1 MANRQ
6 EAPEVNTGSMAD
18 IAFLLLIFFLVTTS
32 IETDVG
38 LDRMLPRWDA
48 DSLVVNLNKKNI
60 LPILIDG
67 DGKLLVDEKLIVLKD
82 IREITIAFLDNGGAE
97 VENQDYCDYCQ
108 GAHNPTSSDNPIKA
122 VVSLMSSRETSYGA
136 YISVQNELVG
146 AYNYLRN
153 REAQR
158 LFKMDYTAMEAAY
171 SQVVT
176 SGDMKKILKKNIKT
190 IQDLFP
196 MKLLEAQWNSAD

>member
-176 SGDMKKILKKNIKT
+176 SGDMKKILRKNIKT

>member
-1 MANRQ
+1 MAKRL

-38 LDRMLPRWDA
+38 LDRRLPRWDV
-48 DSLVVNLNKKNI
+48 DSTIVNLSKKNI

-67 DGKLLVDEKLIVLKD
+67 DGKLLVDEKLIDLKD
-82 IREITIAFLDNGGAE
+82 IREITIAFLDNGGADAE
-97 VENQDYCDYCQ
+97 DLDYCDYCQ
-108 GAHNPTSSDNPIKA
+108 GARNPIFSDSPIKA
-122 VVSLMSSRETSYGA
+122 IVSLISNRETSYGD
-136 YISVQNELVG
+136 YISVQNELIG

-158 LFKMDYTAMEAAY
+158 LFKMDYTAMEAVY

-176 SGDMKKILKKNIKT
+176 SDDMKETLKKKIKT
-190 IQDLFP
+190 IRDLFP
-196 MKLLEAQWNSAD
+196 MKLLETEWN